1 MQVSV
6 ESVSTLE
13 RRMTVGLPSD
23 RIEAEVD
30 KRLHRAANEAR
41 IDGFRRGKVPMKVVR
56 QRFGAGV
63 REEVMGELINKAYF
77 EALQQKNLQPAGM
90 PSIEAKE
97 GEPGDGFEFIATFE
111 VFPDVDLKDFA
122 VLAVTR
128 MQGEVTEADIDEML
142 QTLRTQQARFELVDR
157 PAAKDDQV
165 VIDFEGFKGGE
176 PFAGGKGEN
185 STLVLG
191 SGQMIPG
198 FEDGIVGMKAGDEQT
213 LALSFPDDYHSEELK
228 GQSVEFN
235 IKVHSVSAK
244 VLPEL
249 NDDFFKLFG
258 VEAGG
263 MDAFRKEVRNN
274 MTREMKNSALNKL
287 KASVIDELLKSHEV
301 TLPNALISKE
311 IDNMRNQ
318 MMQQFGEMA
327 KKIDAATIF
336 PDDMFREQASKRVTT
351 GLIFAEV
358 IKQKAVKIDPV
369 RVKAKVEEMASVYN
383 NPQEVVKH
391 YFANK
396 QLLSGIENMVLEEQ
410 VIDLIIDA
418 AAVTELQSSYQDIIR
433 REEQDNG

>member
-63 REEVMGELINKAYF
+63 REEVMGELINRAYF

-97 GEPGDGFEFIATFE
+97 GEPGNGFEFVATFE

-142 QTLRTQQARFELVDR
+142 QTLRQQQARFELVDR

-176 PFAGGKGEN
+176 PFDGGKGEN
-185 STLVLG
+185 STLILG

-198 FEDGIVGMKAGDEQT
+198 FEDGIVGMKADDEQT
-213 LALSFPDDYHSEELK
+213 LALSFPEDYHSEALK

-244 VLPEL
+244 ALPEL

-263 MDAFRKEVRNN
+263 MEAFRKEVRNN

-301 TLPNALISKE
+301 ILPNALISKE

-418 AAVTELQSSYQDIIR
+418 AAVTDLQSSYQDIIR

>member
-30 KRLHRAANEAR
+30 KRLHRAANEAS

-213 LALSFPDDYHSEELK
+213 LALSFPEDYQSEELK

-244 VLPEL
+244 ALPEL

-263 MDAFRKEVRNN
+263 MEAFRKEVRNN

-301 TLPNALISKE
+301 ALPNALISKE
-311 IDNMRNQ
+311 IDSMRNQ

>member
-63 REEVMGELINKAYF
+63 REEVMGELINRAYF

-97 GEPGDGFEFIATFE
+97 GEPGNGFEFVATFE

-142 QTLRTQQARFELVDR
+142 QTLRQQQARFELVDR

-176 PFAGGKGEN
+176 PFDGGKGEN

-213 LALSFPDDYHSEELK
+213 LALSFPEDYHSEALK

-244 VLPEL
+244 ALPEL

-263 MDAFRKEVRNN
+263 MEAFRKEVRNN

-301 TLPNALISKE
+301 ILPNALISKE

-418 AAVTELQSSYQDIIR
+418 AAVTDLQSSYQDIIR